1 MLHNGALALVPRR
14 IKEMDGANVG
24 NHTGEKETC
33 RERQRQRVGGGR
45 EKDTKKQKTDT
56 DLHKKAGISMK
67 RFRKGG
73 YSCC

>member
-1 MLHNGALALVPRR
+1 
-14 IKEMDGANVG
+14 MDGANVG

-33 RERQRQRVGGGR
+33 RERQEAGSGGGR
-45 EKDTKKQKTDT
+45 EDDTKKQKADT
-56 DLHKKAGISMK
+56 DLHKKKKKKKARISMK